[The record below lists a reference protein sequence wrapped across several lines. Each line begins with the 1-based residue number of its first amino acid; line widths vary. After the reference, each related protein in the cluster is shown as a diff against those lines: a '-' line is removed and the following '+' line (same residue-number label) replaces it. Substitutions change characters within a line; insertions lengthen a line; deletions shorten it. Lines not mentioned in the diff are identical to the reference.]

1 MRTDPAADPGPS
13 LSQNDVLTSFYFI
26 FMGHRFR
33 SDEENTLIL
42 LAEKPE

>member
-13 LSQNDVLTSFYFI
+13 LSQNDVLTLYFI